1 MNWEIKIAPA
11 EFQSRGKLGEKFKR
25 YKIATSQRRAISRGV
40 FDRGSRG
47 RGSIVDDTGAK
58 FCNILLSIV
67 KSFIGAQRLL
77 LRRDAIESTS
87 YN

>member
-1 MNWEIKIAPA
+1 MIWGNQNRFTRILIMRQTGRKVDKIAG
-11 EFQSRGKLGEKFKR
+11 QRG
-25 YKIATSQRRAISRGV
+25 AI

-47 RGSIVDDTGAK
+47 RESDADDTGAK
-58 FCNILLSIV
+58 FRNILLSIV